1 MTRWL
6 VMPRGIN
13 VGNNNRVPMAE
24 LRSALTDAG
33 FEAVVTIG
41 QSGNIIA
48 TRSGSEDQVIIEVQS
63 VMADAFG
70 VTVPMVVRQADEVR
84 EVLASNPLADV
95 ATDYSKYLAIFLS
108 ATPAMAEVVALE
120 SEDVSPE
127 VVRLIGR
134 TAFVWTPGGV
144 KAMKVSHT
152 ALEKRFGGDGD
163 RSKLEHAHEDRY
175 QALTATQGESA
186 DYPGHDGTAGQ
197 VSRFPLSSAR
207 PTGFSGERVVHHLLR
222 LSTTCTAV
230 SCTSYADCDEDEAEQ
245 LK

>member
-1 MTRWL
+1 MDA
-6 VMPRGIN
+6 VAGGEPRAAD
-13 VGNNNRVPMAE
+13 R
-24 LRSALTDAG
+24 
-33 FEAVVTIG
+33 AV
-41 QSGNIIA
+41 SG
-48 TRSGSEDQVIIEVQS
+48 
-63 VMADAFG
+63 
-70 VTVPMVVRQADEVR
+70 VVVVDVDVR
-84 EVLASNPLADV
+84 EHVDGR
-95 ATDYSKYLAIFLS
+95 
-108 ATPAMAEVVALE
+108 E
-120 SEDVSPE
+120 SMRRSLNTGRVGMPVFTVVSPSGGRHGYYPDTPD
-127 VVRLIGR
+127 VVQQSWQVARAWG
-134 TAFVWTPGGV
+134 GGV

-186 DYPGHDGTAGQ
+186 DCPGHDGTAGQ

-230 SCTSYADCDEDEAEQ
+230 SCTSDADGDEDEAEQ